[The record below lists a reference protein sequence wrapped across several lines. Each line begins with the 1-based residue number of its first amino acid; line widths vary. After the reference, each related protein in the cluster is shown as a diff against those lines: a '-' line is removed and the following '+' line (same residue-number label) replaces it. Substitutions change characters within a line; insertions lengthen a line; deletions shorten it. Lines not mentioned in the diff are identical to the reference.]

1 MLTFA
6 SVVFTMA
13 SFLARFLPRLKEHFP
28 GLPSAVWK
36 FAEGETEKVK
46 DWSLSL
52 TVGITTGLGDPFI
65 HYISDWFGFSI
76 FSFRKIGMQIH
87 LFFRRIYPPWF

>member
-76 FSFRKIGMQIH
+76 FLLGNWFANKPF
-87 LFFRRIYPPWF
+87 LRRIYPPWF